1 MFDNYNKL
9 LKQSVD
15 LSDVKDDGERKRR
28 RKNPPNNSVGE
39 EITNDNS
46 VIEILDSSS
55 EEDDF
60 DSDEF
65 EDVDINAQPADE
77 SDVVNESED
86 FHSVGFTDQDF
97 EDAHNAKDDVI
108 TIKLNNSTEE
118 VKVNKKKHLIISKEE
133 RHKRIMIH
141 KFCVVSMLIHGQYR
155 NSWCNNRDLQK
166 VLSKVVSKE
175 IRLLLEPKVN
185 DSQTNLTKSRKFLDG
200 LRKLMY
206 MYSSKLRIT
215 HQGLL
220 YKDWGELGKYQPR
233 KLKDVSLTKFK
244 ELIKSHRGSRD
255 IAAQGFV
262 SLLRALK
269 LNARLVFS
277 LQPPDFT
284 SISVAREPG
293 EQDRNK
299 ISTPSTH
306 AKKESNFTK
315 LLSSKSKILQ
325 STRFGKQSNPKEEDT
340 TFIDSEYPVFWA
352 EVWDKYSKKW
362 ISIDAVS
369 LKTIEQVPMRRRSKF
384 QPALND
390 PRNQLTYVIAY
401 DKFGGVRD
409 VTRRYA
415 QFFNAKTSRKRIDYR
430 NQEDKTWYNTVL
442 RSLNKLNRRDSSNMI
457 DALEAKEF
465 HDRDLCEGMPNNMTD
480 FHNHP
485 IYALKSQLK
494 QNEVVFP
501 DNDTSVCGYFRPK
514 TSGKSNKGQSV
525 IPVIKRSNIYSLKSA
540 RAWYMR
546 GRVIKPGE
554 QPLRVKSRSKKEE
567 SDILDYD
574 TEDQDVRLYAD
585 FQTKLYIP
593 PPIEGGKVPKNAYG
607 NIDIYTP
614 SMIPENGYLIQ
625 SSDFSMKVAEYA
637 AKLIGI
643 DYAKAIVSFQ
653 FGKARKSFSHSA
665 KPTEG
670 GIVIDSQ
677 FKDAL
682 VEVMESIKEEEQE
695 YERLQLKL
703 QSLKLWKFFLTNL
716 RISRRL
722 DSTHGLIEDT
732 ATTNAKDAYV
742 KNQRESHSITQ
753 NSGKYAKDIIEVP
766 DEVGSKS
773 SEYSEWASSD
783 NERGNGAYPG
793 VKGQSSDA
801 ASAHDVANES
811 ETSDSDVD
819 MAGGFFA
826 EDEPDPEEPAFA
838 PSETLHSET
847 ESHNESSKSPDYEEI
862 QEEVNVDDYPPVHK
876 DSASDSDT
884 SSRKAYS
891 SDERAA
897 ATSKVPEKKF
907 DQSNHETV
915 NRTDADISS
924 LSEAS
929 GPPSGESDHVGSYES
944 FEFQYSDSE

>member
-15 LSDVKDDGERKRR
+15 LSNVKDDGERKKR
-28 RKNPPNNSVGE
+28 RKNPPNNSLPD
-39 EITNDNS
+39 EITNDSS
-46 VIEILDSSS
+46 VIEIIDSSS
-55 EEDDF
+55 EEDNF

-65 EDVDINAQPADE
+65 EDVDINAQPVDE
-77 SDVVNESED
+77 LDVVNESED
-86 FHSVGFTDQDF
+86 FHSVAFTDQDL
-97 EDAHNAKDDVI
+97 EDVQNAEDDI
-108 TIKLNNSTEE
+108 LTIKLNNSTEE
-118 VKVNKKKHLIISKEE
+118 VKVNKKKNLIISKEE
-133 RHKRIMIH
+133 RQKRIMIH

-166 VLSKVVSKE
+166 VLSKGISKE

-185 DSQTNLTKSRKFLDG
+185 EGQTNLTKSRKFLDG

-220 YKDWGELGKYQPR
+220 YKDWSELGKYQPK
-233 KLKDVSLTKFK
+233 KLKDVNLAKFK
-244 ELIKSHRGSRD
+244 ELIRSHRSSRD

-284 SISVAREPG
+284 SISMAREPEG
-293 EQDRNK
+293 HDRNK
-299 ISTPSTH
+299 INAPSTH
-306 AKKESNFTK
+306 VKKESNFSK

-325 STRFGKQSNPKEEDT
+325 STRFGKQSNPKEENT

-352 EVWDKYSKKW
+352 EVWDKYSRKW

-384 QPALND
+384 QPPLND

-415 QFFNAKTSRKRIDYR
+415 QFYNAKTSRKRIDYR
-430 NQEDKTWYNTVL
+430 SEEDKIWYNVII
-442 RSLNKLNRRDSSNMI
+442 RSMNKLNRQDSSNSI

-465 HDRDLCEGMPNNMTD
+465 HDRDLCEGMPNNMID

-494 QNEVVFP
+494 QKEVVFP
-501 DNDTSVCGYFRPK
+501 DSDTSVCGYFRPK
-514 TSGKSNKGQSV
+514 NSGKSNKGQSV

-554 QPLRVKSRSKKEE
+554 QPLRVKNRSKKEE
-567 SDILDYD
+567 SDTLNFD

-614 SMIPENGYLIQ
+614 SMIPENGYLIE
-625 SSDFSMKVAEYA
+625 SSRFSMKIAEYA
-637 AKLIGI
+637 AKLIEI
-643 DYAKAIVSFQ
+643 DYAKAVVSFQ
-653 FGKARKSFSHSA
+653 FGKARKSFSHLA
-665 KPTEG
+665 KPMEG

-677 FKDAL
+677 YKDAL

-695 YERLQLKL
+695 YERSQLKL
-703 QSLKLWKFFLTNL
+703 SSLKLWKFFLTNL

-732 ATTNAKDAYV
+732 PTTDIKDAYIR
-742 KNQRESHSITQ
+742 NERESHSVTR
-753 NSGKYAKDIIEVP
+753 NSGKYAKDIP
-766 DEVGSKS
+766 
-773 SEYSEWASSD
+773 EYSERVSSD
-783 NERGNGAYPG
+783 NERVNCADPEIHD
-793 VKGQSSDA
+793 QSSNDA
-801 ASAHDVANES
+801 SNHVGADES
-811 ETSDSDVD
+811 ETTDSGVD

-826 EDEPDPEEPAFA
+826 EDDPDPEEAAFSPIEA
-838 PSETLHSET
+838 RHSWT
-847 ESHNESSKSPDYEEI
+847 QNERIKSPEYEVS
-862 QEEVNVDDYPPVHK
+862 QEEVNVDDFSSVYK
-876 DSASDSDT
+876 DNASDSDT

-891 SDERAA
+891 SNERAA

-907 DQSNHETV
+907 DQSSCETF
-915 NRTDADISS
+915 NRADEDISS

-929 GPPSGESDHVGSYES
+929 GPHNGESDYVGSYES
-944 FEFQYSDSE
+944 FDFQYSDSE

>member
-1 MFDNYNKL
+1 MLDNYNKL

-15 LSDVKDDGERKRR
+15 LSYVKDDNQRKKRK
-28 RKNPPNNSVGE
+28 KNPPNNSAGE
-39 EITNDNS
+39 EITNGNS
-46 VIEILDSSS
+46 VIEIIGSSS

-60 DSDEF
+60 DSEEF
-65 EDVDINAQPADE
+65 EDVDINAQPVDE
-77 SDVVNESED
+77 HVANESEE
-86 FHSVGFTDQDF
+86 FHLVGFTDQDLK
-97 EDAHNAKDDVI
+97 DAHNVKDDLL
-108 TIKLNNSTEE
+108 TIKLNNFTDE
-118 VKVNKKKHLIISKEE
+118 VKITKKKSSVVSKEE
-133 RHKRIMIH
+133 RHRRIIVH
-141 KFCVVSMLIHGQYR
+141 KLCLVSMLMHGQYR

-166 VLSKVVSKE
+166 VLQKVVSKE
-175 IRLLLEPKVN
+175 IRMLLEPKAN
-185 DSQTNLTKSRKFLDG
+185 DSQTDLTKSRRFLDG

-206 MYSSKLRIT
+206 VYSSKLQIT

-233 KLKDVSLTKFK
+233 KLRDVNFTKFK

-262 SLLRALK
+262 ILLRSLK

-284 SISVAREPG
+284 LISMARGIG
-293 EQDRNK
+293 EQHRNRFN
-299 ISTPSTH
+299 SPSVH
-306 AKKESNFTK
+306 EKEEVNSSK
-315 LLSSKSKILQ
+315 LLSSRSRILQ
-325 STRFGKQSNPKEEDT
+325 STRFGKQSNQKEGNI
-340 TFIDSEYPVFWA
+340 TFIDSEYPIFWA
-352 EVWDKYSKKW
+352 EVWDRYSKRW

-384 QPALND
+384 QPALNE

-401 DKFGGVRD
+401 DKFGGIRD

-415 QFFNAKTSRKRIDYR
+415 QFYNAKTSKKRIDNR
-430 NQEDKTWYNTVL
+430 SEEDKTWYNSIL
-442 RSLNKLNRRDSSNMI
+442 RAMNKLNRRRDSNNMK
-457 DALEAKEF
+457 DVLEAKEF
-465 HDRDLCEGMPNNMTD
+465 HDRDLCEGMPNNMSD

-494 QNEVVFP
+494 QNEIVYP

-514 TSGKSNKGQSV
+514 TSGKSNNKQNV

-540 RAWYMR
+540 RAWYMV

-554 QPLRVKSRSKKEE
+554 QPLRVKSRSKKQE
-567 SDILDYD
+567 SDIIHSD

-593 PPIEGGKVPKNAYG
+593 PPIEDGKVPKNAYG

-614 SMIPENGYLIQ
+614 SMIPENGCLIQ

-653 FGKARKSFSHSA
+653 FGKAKKSFSHSA

-670 GIVIDSQ
+670 GIVIDAQ
-677 FKDAL
+677 YKDAL
-682 VEVMESIKEEEQE
+682 IEVMESIKEEEQE

-703 QSLKLWKFFLTNL
+703 QSLRLWKFFLSNL

-732 ATTNAKDAYV
+732 ATTSAKDAYV
-742 KNQRESHSITQ
+742 RNEKKPHSITQ
-753 NSGKYAKDIIEVP
+753 SSGKYAEIVGIS
-766 DEVGSKS
+766 DEVGPKLP
-773 SEYSEWASSD
+773 EYSDWASSE
-783 NERGNGAYPG
+783 NERGNGVYPG
-793 VKGQSSDA
+793 VKGQPSNHALD
-801 ASAHDVANES
+801 HDGHNES
-811 ETSDSDVD
+811 DTSDSDVD

-826 EDEPDPEEPAFA
+826 ESDPDPEEPEHA
-838 PSETLHSET
+838 PMETLGFET
-847 ESHNESSKSPDYEEI
+847 EKHYESSKPSNYEVI
-862 QEEVNVDDYPPVHK
+862 QEEASIADHPSFDK
-876 DSASDSDT
+876 DNASYSDR
-884 SSRKAYS
+884 SSGKGYS
-891 SDERAA
+891 SNERAA
-897 ATSKVPEKKF
+897 ATIKVPEKKF
-907 DQSNHETV
+907 DQSKYEEV
-915 NRTDADISS
+915 NRTDTDFSS

-929 GPPSGESDHVGSYES
+929 GPPSGGADYAGSNES